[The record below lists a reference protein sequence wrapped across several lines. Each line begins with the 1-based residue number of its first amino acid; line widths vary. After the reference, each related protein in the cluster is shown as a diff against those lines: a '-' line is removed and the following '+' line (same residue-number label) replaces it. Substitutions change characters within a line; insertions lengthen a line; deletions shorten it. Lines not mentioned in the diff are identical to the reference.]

1 MYHFWLSRKN
11 SKVDLDKILGDL
23 TGRGLLPAEQAE
35 RIRSLAADGRDTPV
49 RVLIRQGMV
58 DQQVLAAELSRTYG
72 LGLATDWPSR
82 QVLPESVSLRF
93 MRERHVLPAAA
104 DGDTLT
110 VIVSD
115 PTDETTLSA
124 LRLAA
129 GMDLSLRVAAEDQL
143 LAAIE
148 RLEQG
153 DAGAG
158 NPASPGSGG
167 EDDDTLKDLA
177 LDAPVIDL
185 LNRIFREASSV
196 RATDLHIEPA
206 RSHVIVRRRVDGLLA
221 EVERLPVALGRAAVS
236 RLKILTNLNIAE
248 RRLPQDGRARLR
260 IADRDYDIR
269 VATMPTIHGES
280 IAIRFLS
287 ANTQAPEI
295 NRLGL
300 TDADLAR
307 LSREIAH
314 SYGMIVVTGPTGSGK
329 TTTLAA
335 VLGELNDPNRKIVT
349 IEDPVEYQVEGVNQ
363 IQVHP
368 EIGLSFART
377 LRSLLRFDP
386 DIIMIGEMRDGETAS
401 IGVNAALT
409 GHLVLTTLHTNSAAG
424 AIVRLLDLGVQAY
437 LIASTLRCVVA
448 QRLVRKLCT
457 HCREPYEASAELIAQ
472 LPAAAVG
479 NAAAPIRLWRAK
491 GCSYCGGSGYNG
503 RAAIFEL
510 LTIDDSMRRLIKPGV
525 STEVIVQEARRAG
538 LTSIMA
544 DGFAKC
550 RDGLTT
556 IEELGRVTSED

>member
-1 MYHFWLSRKN
+1 
-11 SKVDLDKILGDL
+11 VTTVLDHL
-23 TGRGLLPAEQAE
+23 TARALISEEQAE
-35 RIRSLAADGRDTPV
+35 HFRKLAAAGLGTPV
-49 RVLIRQGMV
+49 RLLIRDGAI
-58 DQQVLAAELSRTYG
+58 DQKVLAAELSRF
-72 LGLATDWPSR
+72 LGLPLASDWPGHA
-82 QVLPESVSLRF
+82 VLPEAISLRF
-93 MRERHVLPAAA
+93 MQERHVLPAAVA
-104 DGDTLT
+104 GGSLT
-110 VIVSD
+110 VILSD
-115 PTDETTLSA
+115 PTDEATLSA

-129 GMDLSLRVAAEDQL
+129 GMELSLRIAAHDQI

-153 DAGAG
+153 QGGSEA
-158 NPASPGSGG
+158 PASAVSAA
-167 EDDDTLKDLA
+167 EDDEALKDLA

-185 LNRIFREASSV
+185 LNRLFREASSA

-206 RSHVIVRRRVDGLLA
+206 RGSVGVRRRVDGLLA
-221 EVERLPVALGRAAVS
+221 EVERLPVAIGRAAVS

-248 RRLPQDGRARLR
+248 KRLPQDGRARLR
-260 IADRDYDIR
+260 IAERDYDIR

-287 ANTQAPEI
+287 ATTQAPELT
-295 NRLGL
+295 RLGL
-300 TDADLAR
+300 AEADLAR
-307 LSREIAH
+307 LRREISHAH
-314 SYGMIVVTGPTGSGK
+314 GMIVVTGPTGSGK

-335 VLGELNDPNRKIVT
+335 ALGQLNDPSRKVVT
-349 IEDPVEYQVEGVNQ
+349 IEDPVEYQVAGVNQ

-448 QRLVRKLCT
+448 QRLVRRLCT
-457 HCREPYEASAELIAQ
+457 HCRTPYTAPPELIAQ
-472 LPAAAVG
+472 LPPAALAGEGPVT
-479 NAAAPIRLWRAK
+479 LWRAA
-491 GCSYCGGSGYNG
+491 GCGYCGGSGYSG

-510 LTIDDSMRRLIKPGV
+510 LSIDDAMRRLIKPGV
-525 STEVIVQEARRAG
+525 SAEVIAQAARRAG
-538 LTSIMA
+538 MAGMMA

-556 IEELGRVTSED
+556 VEELGRVTSED

>member
-1 MYHFWLSRKN
+1 MTNL
-11 SKVDLDKILGDL
+11 LEGL
-23 TGRGLLPAEQAE
+23 TTHAVLPREQAD
-35 RIRSLAADGRDTPV
+35 RIRSLASEGRDTAV
-49 RVLIRQGMV
+49 RLIIREGIV
-58 DQQVLAAELSRTYG
+58 DQQVLATELSRLSG
-72 LGLATDWPSR
+72 HPLATDWPSR
-82 QVLPESVSLRF
+82 HVLPESVSLRF

-104 DGDTLT
+104 DEGRLT
-110 VIVSD
+110 VILSD
-115 PTDETTLSA
+115 PTDEATLTA

-129 GMDLSLRVAAEDQL
+129 GMELSLRIAADDQI
-143 LAAIE
+143 LAGIE
-148 RLEQG
+148 RLERGQG
-153 DAGAG
+153 LPDG
-158 NPASPGSGG
+158 PASAKGPV
-167 EDDDTLKDLA
+167 EDDDTMKDLA

-185 LNRIFREASSV
+185 LNRLFRESSTA

-206 RSHVIVRRRVDGLLA
+206 RGYVVVRRRVDGLLA
-221 EVERLPVALGRAAVS
+221 EVERLPVAIGRAAVS

-260 IADRDYDIR
+260 IAERDYDIR

-280 IAIRFLS
+280 IAVRFLS

-295 NRLGL
+295 ARLGL
-300 TDADLAR
+300 SGQGLK
-307 LSREIAH
+307 LLMREISH
-314 SYGMIVVTGPTGSGK
+314 SHGMIVATGPTGSGK

-335 VLGELNDPNRKIVT
+335 ALGQLNHPSRKIVT
-349 IEDPVEYQVEGVNQ
+349 IEDPVEYQVTGANQ

-386 DIIMIGEMRDGETAS
+386 DIIMIGEMRDAETAS

-424 AIVRLLDLGVQAY
+424 AVIRLLDLGVQAY

-457 HCREPYEASAELIAQ
+457 HCREPFEAPAELVAQ
-472 LPAAAVG
+472 LPSAAAAGEGPVT
-479 NAAAPIRLWRAK
+479 LWLAK
-491 GCSYCGGSGYNG
+491 GCSYCGGSGYSG

-510 LTIDDSMRRLIKPGV
+510 LSVDDSMRRLIRPGV
-525 STEVIVQEARRAG
+525 SAEIIAEAARRAG
-538 LTSIMA
+538 MASMMA

-556 IEELGRVTSED
+556 VEELGRVTSED

>member
-1 MYHFWLSRKN
+1 MR
-11 SKVDLDKILGDL
+11 LDSAFVTNLLDHL
-23 TGRGLLPAEQAE
+23 TARALISAEQAD
-35 RIRSLAADGRDTPV
+35 RIRKLAAAGQGTAV
-49 RVLIRQGMV
+49 RLLIRESAI
-58 DQQVLAAELSRTYG
+58 DQQVLATELSRF
-72 LGLATDWPSR
+72 LGHPLASDWPGR
-82 QVLPESVSLRF
+82 AVLPEAISLRF
-93 MRERHVLPAAA
+93 MQERHVLPAAVA
-104 DGDTLT
+104 EGTLT
-110 VIVSD
+110 VILSD
-115 PTDETTLSA
+115 PTDEATLAA
-124 LRLAA
+124 LKLAA
-129 GMDLSLRVAAEDQL
+129 GMDLSLRIATHDQI

-153 DAGAG
+153 PGPSEG
-158 NPASPGSGG
+158 PASATSAV
-167 EDDDTLKDLA
+167 EDDDALKDLA

-185 LNRIFREASSV
+185 LNRLFREASSA

-206 RSHVIVRRRVDGLLA
+206 RGSVGVRRRVDGLLA
-221 EVERLPVALGRAAVS
+221 EVERLPLAIGRAAVS

-248 RRLPQDGRARLR
+248 KRLPQDGRARLR

-287 ANTQAPEI
+287 ATTQAPELT
-295 NRLGL
+295 RLGL
-300 TDADLAR
+300 AEADLAR
-307 LSREIAH
+307 LRREIAH
-314 SYGMIVVTGPTGSGK
+314 SHGMIVVTGPTGSGK

-335 VLGELNDPNRKIVT
+335 ALGQLNDPSRKVVT
-349 IEDPVEYQVEGVNQ
+349 IEDPVEYQVAGVNQ

-448 QRLVRKLCT
+448 QRLVRRLCT
-457 HCREPYEASAELIAQ
+457 HCRTPYDAPPDFIAQ
-472 LPAAAVG
+472 LPPALLAG
-479 NAAAPIRLWRAK
+479 EAPLTLWRAV
-491 GCSYCGGSGYNG
+491 GCSYCGGSGYSG

-510 LTIDDSMRRLIKPGV
+510 LSIDDAMRRLIKPGV
-525 STEVIVQEARRAG
+525 SAEVIAQAARRAG
-538 LTSIMA
+538 MASMMA

-556 IEELGRVTSED
+556 VEELGRVTSED